1 MDLRRHQSATDL
13 VELSW
18 LACIPDSMTIVSRD
32 GHHDG
37 DLHTLIQIVYG
48 VQNFFRV
55 WLLKR
60 KEYDLWRKS
69 LRSEK
74 PTVSKAVSDCL
85 YIWKCIDRTDEYGQ
99 IYKIGITSTSCMDE
113 RIKKVSRLHGV
124 DYEIVVWT
132 RQNDPRA
139 IEAQILSIGRRAK
152 MTRLEG
158 HTEFRSLSEADLAQV
173 LDIIGNK

>member
-1 MDLRRHQSATDL
+1 MNLRRHQSATDL

-18 LACIPDSMTIVSRD
+18 LACIPDSITIVSRD

-37 DLHTLIQIVYG
+37 GLRKIIEIVYG

-55 WLLKR
+55 CILKR

-69 LRSEK
+69 LRSGT

-113 RIKKVSRLHGV
+113 RIKKVSRTHKV
-124 DYEIVVWT
+124 AYEIVVWS

-139 IEAQILSIGRRAK
+139 IESQILSIGMPAK
-152 MTRLEG
+152 MERADG
-158 HTEFRSLSEADLAQV
+158 HTEFRSLSETDLAQV
-173 LDIIGNK
+173 LDIIGGK

>member
-1 MDLRRHQSATDL
+1 MYLRRHQSATDL

-18 LACIPDSMTIVSRD
+18 LACIPDSITIVSRD

-37 DLHTLIQIVYG
+37 GLRKIIQIVYG
-48 VQNFFRV
+48 VQNFLLV
-55 WLLKR
+55 CILKR

-113 RIKKVSRLHGV
+113 RIKKVSRTHKLA
-124 DYEIVVWT
+124 YEIVVWS

-139 IEAQILSIGRRAK
+139 IEAQILSIGMPAK
-152 MTRLEG
+152 MERADG
-158 HTEFRSLSEADLAQV
+158 HTEFRSLSETDLAQV
-173 LDIIGNK
+173 LDIIGGK